1 VVSVSERPFHRG
13 LDRAAVLAAALK
25 VLDTEGRPALTMR
38 RIASE
43 LDVEAASLYTH
54 VRNKDA
60 IVDGVL
66 DLVLDEVALPPA
78 DLPWRPAITAG
89 WTQYRAALLAHPE
102 AVPLLTERAARSP
115 SQLRLV
121 ERSISLLE
129 SSGLS
134 TPFAVQAHVALVAFT
149 LGFVFQEV
157 GRSPGVAPEL
167 LQSNPVVRRAISALL
182 EVPVD
187 DRFRAGLDFI
197 LDGVESQ
204 LQTQRGPGPNPRRSQ
219 ST

>member
-1 VVSVSERPFHRG
+1 
-13 LDRAAVLAAALK
+13 
-25 VLDTEGRPALTMR
+25 MR

-89 WTQYRAALLAHPE
+89 WTHYRAALLAHPE

-187 DRFRAGLDFI
+187 DRFPSRAGLHPRWRRVSAPDAARSRTKPPPISVHLGSF
-197 LDGVESQ
+197 
-204 LQTQRGPGPNPRRSQ
+204 GPQSACRRRHPA
-219 ST
+219 